1 MPYKPSQDIDQ
12 YLARVRKTREC
23 FLEGKSAEEFFNK
36 LADMFGVDLKKPYN
50 IKELRKLPKSKVSLS
65 EELSKSRAE
74 KYADL
79 S

>member
-1 MPYKPSQDIDQ
+1 MPYRPAEDIDQ

-23 FLEGKSAEEFFNK
+23 FLEGKSAEEFFSK
-36 LADMFGVDLKKPYN
+36 LADMFGVDLNRSYDVR
-50 IKELRKLPKSKVSLS
+50 EFRKLPKSKVSLS
-65 EELSKSRAE
+65 EELSKARAE